1 MNHTTSLLT
10 LTELAVALRVPENW
24 LEAEAEA
31 GRIPCLRAGKRYRFA
46 LAAVEAAL
54 VHRAASGDAMTA
66 PAGSPEWRAAMVARL
81 AKEMQAVSRRYRRR
95 HRPTKRQR
103 PGSGNS
109 RAVGDRAPSLRK
121 KGFDDASL

>member
-24 LEAEAEA
+24 LQAEADA
-31 GRIPCLRAGKRYRFA
+31 GRIPCLRAGKRCRFA

-54 VHRAASGDAMTA
+54 VHRAAGGDPMTA
-66 PAGSPEWRAAMVARL
+66 PAGSPAWRAAMVGRL
-81 AKEMQAVSRRYRRR
+81 TKRMEAVSRRHRRPR
-95 HRPTKRQR
+95 RPTKRQR

-109 RAVGDRAPSLRK
+109 RAVGDRPIPPVTE
-121 KGFDDASL
+121 GNVDE

>member
-1 MNHTTSLLT
+1 MAPVTTGAMNHTTSLLT

-81 AKEMQAVSRRYRRR
+81 A
-95 HRPTKRQR
+95 
-103 PGSGNS
+103 
-109 RAVGDRAPSLRK
+109 
-121 KGFDDASL
+121 

>member
-1 MNHTTSLLT
+1 MTPH
-10 LTELAVALRVPENW
+10 EPA
-24 LEAEAEA
+24 
-31 GRIPCLRAGKRYRFA
+31 
-46 LAAVEAAL
+46 AAVGTE
-54 VHRAASGDAMTA
+54 
-66 PAGSPEWRAAMVARL
+66 EWRAAMVAHL
-81 AKEMQAVSRRYRRR
+81 AERMEAVSRGHRRH